1 MLCVAFVLVWEDFS
15 NEGAMTKE
23 VFLALKTSRPP
34 QLGYVGALNESG
46 DRDGHGTFAEK
57 IGKIYQ
63 IYEGQWENNV
73 RCGDGKKQ
81 FASGDG
87 MHLFSVSSLSYW
99 SDLTPSI

>member
-87 MHLFSVSSLSYW
+87 MHLFSVSSLSY
-99 SDLTPSI
+99 